1 MRQDTLR
8 IGGLLGELLELAQ
21 GQPEPDGSAPLELK
35 QRLAEVGAGGMLD
48 EAFFH
53 QGQIYFQMADKE
65 GNAVVCGALRDVMQ
79 AAMAERQ
86 KTLPP
91 EYQILNQL
99 MRARSSNLIQ
109 GKIEWDIEDP
119 KQVLDSAE
127 CRQFLQ
133 GRQRELMEAI
143 DLLSQD
149 LMQQGGDGSAFQRL
163 SSVRRAAFEVYDQG
177 TGR

>member
-1 MRQDTLR
+1 
-8 IGGLLGELLELAQ
+8 
-21 GQPEPDGSAPLELK
+21 
-35 QRLAEVGAGGMLD
+35 
-48 EAFFH
+48 
-53 QGQIYFQMADKE
+53 MADKE
-65 GNAVVCGALRDVMQ
+65 GNAVVCGALRVVMQ